1 MARSQDTLSALQ
13 NARLLWP
20 PKGGSNETPR
30 MRANNSLF
38 SSLPPRTAFAQ
49 REKSMNTLLNIKAF
63 LLVARTGSFSGAAR
77 ELGVAPSVVT
87 KRITRLEDEMGA
99 QLFIRSTRALAL
111 TPAGERLLPQYQR
124 LVAELDEIIG
134 AASATERGIEGHL
147 RIKGPTTLTSS
158 FVGPILCD
166 FHALNPGLT
175 MDIVLLDRSVNP
187 LEEGF
192 DMVIGALPAS
202 YPNVTDFPLGP
213 YSIALCASP
222 AYVEAK
228 GAPESPNELVD
239 HDCCTSV
246 LMGNTWVF
254 EHAPTTTSVE
264 VRSKLHAND
273 NRVLREAALRGVGLA
288 VLPRF
293 LVRDDLAAGKLV
305 ELMTAHPVPT
315 FYMKALV
322 PRIKM
327 NKPAV
332 AELVSYLKS
341 RMQPTPPWEIASAP

>member
-1 MARSQDTLSALQ
+1 
-13 NARLLWP
+13 
-20 PKGGSNETPR
+20 
-30 MRANNSLF
+30 
-38 SSLPPRTAFAQ
+38 
-49 REKSMNTLLNIKAF
+49 MNTLLNIKAF

-99 QLFIRSTRALAL
+99 QLFVRSTRSLAL
-111 TPAGERLLPQYQR
+111 TSAGERLLPKYQL

-134 AASATERGIEGHL
+134 ATSAAERGIEGHL
-147 RIKGPTTLTSS
+147 RIKGPTTLTSL
-158 FVGPILCD
+158 FLGPIFCE
-166 FHALNPGLT
+166 FHAQNPGLT

-192 DMVIGALPAS
+192 NVVIGTLPAS

-213 YSIALCASP
+213 YSIALCAAPS
-222 AYVEAK
+222 YVEAK
-228 GAPESPNELVD
+228 GAPESPNELID

-246 LMGNTWVF
+246 LLGNTWVF
-254 EHAPTTTSVE
+254 ENAPGTTSVE

-273 NRVLREAALRGVGLA
+273 TRVLREAARRGIGIA

-293 LVRDDLAAGKLV
+293 LVNDDLKTGKLV
-305 ELMTAHPVPT
+305 ELMPAYPVPT
-315 FYMKALV
+315 FWMKALV

-332 AELVSYLKS
+332 AELVNYLKA
-341 RMQPTPPWEIASAP
+341 RMQPSPPWELADTA

>member
-1 MARSQDTLSALQ
+1 
-13 NARLLWP
+13 
-20 PKGGSNETPR
+20 
-30 MRANNSLF
+30 
-38 SSLPPRTAFAQ
+38 
-49 REKSMNTLLNIKAF
+49 MNTLLNIKAF

-99 QLFIRSTRALAL
+99 QLFVRSTRALAL

-134 AASATERGIEGHL
+134 AASNAERGIEGHL
-147 RIKGPTTLTSS
+147 RIKGPTTLTSA
-158 FVGPILCD
+158 FLGPIICD
-166 FHALNPGLT
+166 FHAMNPGLT
-175 MDIVLLDRSVNP
+175 VEVVLMDRSVNP
-187 LEEGF
+187 LEEGY
-192 DMVIGALPAS
+192 DLALGALPAS

-222 AYVEAK
+222 SYVEAK
-228 GAPESPNELVD
+228 GVPESPNDLID

-246 LMGNTWVF
+246 LLGNTWVF
-254 EHAPTTTSVE
+254 ENAPSTVSVE

-273 NRVLREAALRGVGLA
+273 NRVLRDAAVRGIGLA

-293 LVRDDLAAGKLV
+293 VAHEDLKAGRLV
-305 ELMTAHPVPT
+305 EVMPNHPVPT
-315 FYMKALV
+315 FWMKALV

-332 AELVSYLKS
+332 AELVNFLKS
-341 RMQPTPPWEIASAP
+341 RMQPLPPWEVPLGLTHR